1 VYSNVRRY
9 ISAIW

>member
-9 ISAIW
+9 FSAIW